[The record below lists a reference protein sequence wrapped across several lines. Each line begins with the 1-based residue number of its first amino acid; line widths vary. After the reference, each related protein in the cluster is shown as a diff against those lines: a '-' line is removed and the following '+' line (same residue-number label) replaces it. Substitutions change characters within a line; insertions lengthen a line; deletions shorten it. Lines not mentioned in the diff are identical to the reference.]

1 MSAFRKAAGDG
12 NTLKGTRI
20 SVLNGSVLTSTGIA
34 SLDELFGGGLPISR
48 ILLLKC
54 DRESGYHNLLLK
66 YFLAE
71 GIEQEHEVCLISLYA
86 DRIMSDIMAVVPG
99 KAETAVEK
107 MNINQKDSVKSSLR
121 PNVGVDKMSIAWR
134 YQNTEQISSELGSGN
149 AKVVNGNIC

>member
-1 MSAFRKAAGDG
+1 MSAFRKSVGDG

-48 ILLLKC
+48 VLLLKC

-71 GIEQEHEVCLISLYA
+71 GIEQEHEVCLISLDA
-86 DRIMSDIMAVVPG
+86 DRTMSDIMAVVTG
-99 KAETAVEK
+99 KVETAVEK
-107 MNINQKDSVKSSLR
+107 MNINQKDNPKSNLR

-149 AKVVNGNIC
+149 VKVVNGNVC